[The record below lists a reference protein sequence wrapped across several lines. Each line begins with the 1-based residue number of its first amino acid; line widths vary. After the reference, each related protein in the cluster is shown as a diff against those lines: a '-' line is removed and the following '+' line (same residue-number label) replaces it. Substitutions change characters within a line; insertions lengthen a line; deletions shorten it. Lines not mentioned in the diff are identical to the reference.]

1 MPNRI
6 VSNTGPL
13 IGLALIDRL
22 DVLHTLYVEVLI
34 PDMVHQEMLQNGED
48 APGVAAYR
56 KAIWI
61 QRCSLTTPADPS
73 LYALL
78 DSGEAA
84 VIQLA
89 RESGIQHVLID
100 ERKGRKVARVI
111 YQLQVIGT
119 AGILVNAKRRGL
131 LVNVRDAI
139 VGMCADGYRIHQ
151 QIIDFALRE
160 AGEI

>member
-1 MPNRI
+1 MSNRI

-22 DVLHTLYVEVLI
+22 DLLQTLYAETLI
-34 PDMVHQEMLQNGED
+34 PDMVHQEMLQGGED
-48 APGVAAYR
+48 YPGVAAYR

-61 QRCSLTTPADPS
+61 QRRSLTTPGDPALHAS
-73 LYALL
+73 LDA
-78 DSGEAA
+78 GEAA

-89 RESGIQHVLID
+89 RESGIQRVLID

-111 YQLQVIGT
+111 YHLDVIGT
-119 AGILVNAKRRGL
+119 AGMLVSAKRQGL
-131 LVNVRDAI
+131 LANVREAL
-139 VGMCADGYRIHQ
+139 VGMCAGGYRIHP
-151 QIIDFALRE
+151 QIIDLALRE